1 MCMYESHVIVTWPV
15 TCMTLCM
22 FSRWVL
28 APVTRSSSGS
38 MKPNHNWWDTS
49 LSTQWTPNLS
59 WHYYGNDITV
69 HYHGN
74 NVTVHYHG
82 NNVWDNTWATLQDLA
97 TRSTS
102 ADRNTESRKL
112 SPYVVCS
119 HGLKPG
125 MEETSYTVPPRMEC
139 EQQRD
144 RWWSGNEVSST
155 TSTISILEAFKEH
168 TWW

>member
-1 MCMYESHVIVTWPV
+1 MRLEEGDVVVRLSRSFLQVTCMYESHVIVSWPV

-38 MKPNHNWWDTS
+38 VKPNHNWWDTS

-59 WHYYGNDITV
+59 WHYYGNDI
-69 HYHGN
+69 
-74 NVTVHYHG
+74 TVHYHG

-125 MEETSYTVPPRMEC
+125 MEETSYVAAY
-139 EQQRD
+139 
-144 RWWSGNEVSST
+144 ST
-155 TSTISILEAFKEH
+155 QNGVWATKR
-168 TWW
+168 